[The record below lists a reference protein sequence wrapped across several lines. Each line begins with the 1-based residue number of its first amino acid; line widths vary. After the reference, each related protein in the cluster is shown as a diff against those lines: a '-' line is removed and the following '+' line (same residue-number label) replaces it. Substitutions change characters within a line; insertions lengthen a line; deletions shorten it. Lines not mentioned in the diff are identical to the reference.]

1 MKKRL
6 LSLALAL
13 CLVCSLLPGT
23 ALAAAGPNPFWDIPA
38 SHWAHDEVTYVYE
51 NDLMNGTSST
61 HFSPDART
69 TRAQV
74 VTVLYR
80 LAGQPAA
87 DWENPFWD
95 VPASA
100 WFHDAVTW
108 AWEND
113 ITGGVSSTHFGAG
126 NAVTREQL
134 ATFLYRYAQDQG
146 YDTSARAD
154 LSGYSD
160 AGLVSSYAT
169 EALSWANATGLI
181 TGTTATT
188 LSPQGSATR
197 AQGAT
202 ILSRFCQDVIPGGY
216 VSPAHMI
223 RNLEGSTLSKKDT
236 LVAMAEVL
244 LDDGFAPAFVAG
256 ILGNIL
262 VEGDCGRF
270 ESSAYISNPD
280 AEPDYLVYMDENY
293 DYREKYSYKLIYE
306 GISLQEVYNMI
317 LELGPEGANGRGSC
331 FGLGCLQWTS
341 YERIKR
347 LVENYIEVAG
357 DADTITLAQVQEAEG
372 MTVSYEL
379 NNTYRSVYT
388 TWQSENADQNTTEAA
403 FAAGVIVRNRSRIPG
418 CEGCLR
424 ITVGTPAENARM
436 LETVKN
442 FRL

>member
-23 ALAAAGPNPFWDIPA
+23 ALAAGENPFTDVPA
-38 SHWAHDEVTYVYE
+38 SHWAHDDITYVYE
-51 NDLMNGTSST
+51 NDLMNGTDGSL
-61 HFSPDART
+61 FSPESTT

-197 AQGAT
+197 AQVAT

-223 RNLEGSTLSKKDT
+223 RNLEDSTLSKKDT

-256 ILGNIL
+256 ILGNIM

-280 AEPDYLVYMDENY
+280 AEPDYLVYLDENY

-317 LELGPEGANGRGSC
+317 LELGPGGANGRGSC

-403 FAAGVIVRNRSRIPG
+403 FAAGVIVCVRYGVP
-418 CEGCLR
+418 
-424 ITVGTPAENARM
+424 VGYNTEEVQNTRGALAEAVYNVM
-436 LETVKN
+436 MGN
-442 FRL
+442 S

>member
-23 ALAAAGPNPFWDIPA
+23 ALAAGENPFTDVPA
-38 SHWAHDEVTYVYE
+38 SHWAHDDITYVYE
-51 NDLMNGTSST
+51 NDLMNGTDGSL
-61 HFSPDART
+61 FSPESTT

-169 EALSWANATGLI
+169 QALSWANATGLI

-197 AQGAT
+197 AQVAT

-280 AEPDYLVYMDENY
+280 AEPDYLVYLDENY

-403 FAAGVIVRNRSRIPG
+403 FAAGVIVCVRYGVP
-418 CEGCLR
+418 
-424 ITVGTPAENARM
+424 VGYNTEEVQNTRGALAEAVYNVM
-436 LETVKN
+436 MGN
-442 FRL
+442 S

>member
-23 ALAAAGPNPFWDIPA
+23 ALAAGENPFTDVPA
-38 SHWAHDEVTYVYE
+38 SHWAHDDITYVYE
-51 NDLMNGTSST
+51 NDLMNGTDGSL
-61 HFSPDART
+61 FSPESTT

-181 TGTTATT
+181 TGTTGTT

-197 AQGAT
+197 AQVAT

-256 ILGNIL
+256 ILGNIM

-280 AEPDYLVYMDENY
+280 AEPDYLVYLDENY

-347 LVENYIEVAG
+347 LVENYIEAADG
-357 DADTITLAQVQEAEG
+357 ADTITLAQVQEAEG

-403 FAAGVIVRNRSRIPG
+403 FAAGVIVCVRYGVP
-418 CEGCLR
+418 
-424 ITVGTPAENARM
+424 VGYNTEEVQNTRGALAEAVYNVM
-436 LETVKN
+436 MGN
-442 FRL
+442 S

>member
-6 LSLALAL
+6 CSLALAMAL
-13 CLVCSLLPGT
+13 TVSLFTGT
-23 ALAAAGPNPFWDIPA
+23 ASAAGWNPFWDVPQ
-38 SHWAHDEVTYVYE
+38 SHWAHEAVTYVYD
-51 NDLMNGTSST
+51 NDLMNGTDGSL
-61 HFSPDART
+61 FSPESTT

-87 DWENPFWD
+87 DWANPFWD

-134 ATFLYRYAQDQG
+134 AAFLYRYAQDQG

-181 TGTTATT
+181 IGTTATT
-188 LSPQGSATR
+188 LSPKGSATR
-197 AQGAT
+197 AQVAT

-223 RNLEGSTLSKKDT
+223 RNLEDSTLSKKDT

-256 ILGNIL
+256 ILGNIM

-347 LVENYIEVAG
+347 LVANYIEAADG
-357 DADTITLAQVQEAEG
+357 ADTITLAQVQEAEG

-403 FAAGVIVRNRSRIPG
+403 FAAGVIVCVRYGVP
-418 CEGCLR
+418 
-424 ITVGTPAENARM
+424 VGYNTEEVQNTRGALAEAVYNVM
-436 LETVKN
+436 MGN
-442 FRL
+442 S

>member
-23 ALAAAGPNPFWDIPA
+23 ALAAGENPFTDVPA
-38 SHWAHDEVTYVYE
+38 SHWAHDDITYVYE
-51 NDLMNGTSST
+51 NDLMNGTDGSL
-61 HFSPDART
+61 FSPESTT

-87 DWENPFWD
+87 NWENPFWD

-181 TGTTATT
+181 TGTTGTT

-197 AQGAT
+197 AQVAT

-223 RNLEGSTLSKKDT
+223 RNLEDSTLSKKDT

-256 ILGNIL
+256 ILGNIM

-347 LVENYIEVAG
+347 LVENYLDVNG
-357 DADTITLAQVQEAEG
+357 NADSITLAQVQEAEG

-403 FAAGVIVRNRSRIPG
+403 FAAGVIVCVRYGVP
-418 CEGCLR
+418 
-424 ITVGTPAENARM
+424 VGYNTEEVQNTRGALAEAVYNVM
-436 LETVKN
+436 MGN
-442 FRL
+442 S

>member
-23 ALAAAGPNPFWDIPA
+23 ALAAGENPFTDVSA
-38 SHWAHDEVTYVYE
+38 SHWAHDDITYVYE
-51 NDLMNGTSST
+51 NDLMNGTDGSL
-61 HFSPDART
+61 FSPESTT

-188 LSPQGSATR
+188 LSPKGSATR
-197 AQGAT
+197 AQVAT
-202 ILSRFCQDVIPGGY
+202 ILSRFCQDVVPGGY

-223 RNLEGSTLSKKDT
+223 RNLEASDLSKKDT
-236 LVAMAEVL
+236 LVAMAQVL
-244 LDDGFAPAFVAG
+244 LDDGYAPAFVAG

-270 ESSAYISNPD
+270 ESSAYTSNPD
-280 AEPDYLVYMDENY
+280 AKPDYLVYLDENY

-306 GISLQEVYNMI
+306 GISVKEVYAMI
-317 LELGPEGANGRGSC
+317 LELGPGGANGRGSC

-347 LVENYIEVAG
+347 LVENYLDVNG
-357 DADTITLAQVQEAEG
+357 NADSITLAQVQEAEG

-403 FAAGVIVRNRSRIPG
+403 FAAGVIVCVRYGVP
-418 CEGCLR
+418 
-424 ITVGTPAENARM
+424 VGYNTEEVQNTRGALAESVYNVM
-436 LETVKN
+436 MGN
-442 FRL
+442 S

>member
-23 ALAAAGPNPFWDIPA
+23 ALAAGENPFTDVPA
-38 SHWAHDEVTYVYE
+38 SHWAHDDITYVYE
-51 NDLMNGTSST
+51 NDLMNGTDGSL
-61 HFSPDART
+61 FSPESTT

-87 DWENPFWD
+87 DWANPFWD

-134 ATFLYRYAQDQG
+134 AAFLYRYAQDQG

-181 TGTTATT
+181 TGTTGTT

-197 AQGAT
+197 AQVAT

-223 RNLEGSTLSKKDT
+223 RNLEDSTLSKKGT

-256 ILGNIL
+256 ILGNIM

-403 FAAGVIVRNRSRIPG
+403 FAAGVIVCVRYGVP
-418 CEGCLR
+418 
-424 ITVGTPAENARM
+424 VGYNTEEVQNTRGALAEAVYNVM
-436 LETVKN
+436 MGN
-442 FRL
+442 S

>member
-23 ALAAAGPNPFWDIPA
+23 ALAAGENPFTDVSA
-38 SHWAHDEVTYVYE
+38 SHWAHDDITYVYE
-51 NDLMNGTSST
+51 NDLMNGTDGSL
-61 HFSPDART
+61 FSPESTT

-87 DWENPFWD
+87 DWANPFWD

-134 ATFLYRYAQDQG
+134 AAFLYRYAQDQG

-188 LSPQGSATR
+188 LSPKGSATR
-197 AQGAT
+197 AQVAT

-223 RNLEGSTLSKKDT
+223 RNLEDSTLSKKDT

-317 LELGPEGANGRGSC
+317 LELGPGGANGRGSC

-403 FAAGVIVRNRSRIPG
+403 FAAGVIVCVRYGVP
-418 CEGCLR
+418 
-424 ITVGTPAENARM
+424 VGYNTEEVQNTRGALAEAVYNVM
-436 LETVKN
+436 MGN
-442 FRL
+442 S

>member
-13 CLVCSLLPGT
+13 CLALSLLPGT
-23 ALAAAGPNPFWDIPA
+23 ALAAGENPFTDVPA
-38 SHWAHDEVTYVYE
+38 SHWAHDDITYVYE
-51 NDLMNGTSST
+51 NDLMNGTDGSL
-61 HFSPDART
+61 FSPESTT

-181 TGTTATT
+181 TGTTGTT

-197 AQGAT
+197 AQVAT

-256 ILGNIL
+256 ILGNIM

-280 AEPDYLVYMDENY
+280 AEPDYLVYLDENY

-347 LVENYIEVAG
+347 LVENYRSVNG
-357 DADTITLAQVQEAEG
+357 NSDSITLAQVQEAEG

-379 NNTYRSVYT
+379 AHTYKSVYT
-388 TWQSENADQNTTEAA
+388 TWQSENPDQNTAEAA
-403 FAAGVIVRNRSRIPG
+403 FAAGVIVCVRYGVP
-418 CEGCLR
+418 
-424 ITVGTPAENARM
+424 VGYNTEAVQNTRGALAEAVYNVM
-436 LETVKN
+436 MGN
-442 FRL
+442 S

>member
-197 AQGAT
+197 AQVAT

-256 ILGNIL
+256 ILGNIM

-347 LVENYIEVAG
+347 LVENYIEAADG
-357 DADTITLAQVQEAEG
+357 ADTITLAQVQEAEG

-403 FAAGVIVRNRSRIPG
+403 FAAGVIVCVRYGVP
-418 CEGCLR
+418 
-424 ITVGTPAENARM
+424 VGYNTEEVQNTRGALAEAVYNVM
-436 LETVKN
+436 MGN
-442 FRL
+442 S

>member
-23 ALAAAGPNPFWDIPA
+23 ALAAGENPFTDVPA
-38 SHWAHDEVTYVYE
+38 SHWAHDDITYVYE
-51 NDLMNGTSST
+51 NDLMNGTDGSL
-61 HFSPDART
+61 FSPESTT

-87 DWENPFWD
+87 DWANPFWD

-134 ATFLYRYAQDQG
+134 AAFLYRYAQDQG

-181 TGTTATT
+181 TGTTGTT
-188 LSPQGSATR
+188 LSPKGSATR
-197 AQGAT
+197 AQVST

-223 RNLEGSTLSKKDT
+223 RNLEDSTLSKKDT

-256 ILGNIL
+256 ILGNIM

-317 LELGPEGANGRGSC
+317 LELGPGGANGRGSC

-357 DADTITLAQVQEAEG
+357 GADTITLAQVQEAEG

-403 FAAGVIVRNRSRIPG
+403 FAAGVIVCVRYGVP
-418 CEGCLR
+418 
-424 ITVGTPAENARM
+424 VGYNTEDVQNTRGALAEAVYNVM
-436 LETVKN
+436 MGN
-442 FRL
+442 S

>member
-23 ALAAAGPNPFWDIPA
+23 ALAAGENPFTDVPA
-38 SHWAHDEVTYVYE
+38 SHWAHDDITYVYE
-51 NDLMNGTSST
+51 NDLMNGTDGSL
-61 HFSPDART
+61 FSPESTT

-134 ATFLYRYAQDQG
+134 AAFLYRYAQDQG

-197 AQGAT
+197 AQVAT

-256 ILGNIL
+256 ILGNIM

-403 FAAGVIVRNRSRIPG
+403 FAAGVIVCVRYGVP
-418 CEGCLR
+418 
-424 ITVGTPAENARM
+424 VGYNTEEVQNTRGALAEAVYNVM
-436 LETVKN
+436 MGN
-442 FRL
+442 S

>member
-23 ALAAAGPNPFWDIPA
+23 ALAAGENPFTDVPA
-38 SHWAHDEVTYVYE
+38 SQWAHDDITYVYE
-51 NDLMNGTSST
+51 NDLMNGTEST
-61 HFSPDART
+61 T

-134 ATFLYRYAQDQG
+134 AAFLYRYAQDQG

-181 TGTTATT
+181 TGTTGTT
-188 LSPQGSATR
+188 LSPKGSATR
-197 AQGAT
+197 AQVAT

-223 RNLEGSTLSKKDT
+223 RNLEASDLSKKDT
-236 LVAMAEVL
+236 LVAMAQVL
-244 LDDGFAPAFVAG
+244 LDDGYAPAFVAG

-270 ESSAYISNPD
+270 ESSAYTSNPD
-280 AEPDYLVYMDENY
+280 AKPDYLVYLDENY

-306 GISLQEVYNMI
+306 GISVKEVYAMI
-317 LELGPEGANGRGSC
+317 LELGPGGANGRGSC

-403 FAAGVIVRNRSRIPG
+403 FAAGVIVCVRYGVP
-418 CEGCLR
+418 
-424 ITVGTPAENARM
+424 VGYNTEDVQNTRGALAEAVYNVM
-436 LETVKN
+436 MGN
-442 FRL
+442 S

>member
-23 ALAAAGPNPFWDIPA
+23 ALAAGENPFTDVPA
-38 SHWAHDEVTYVYE
+38 SHWAHDDITYVYE
-51 NDLMNGTSST
+51 NDLMNGTDGSL
-61 HFSPDART
+61 FSPESTT

-197 AQGAT
+197 AQVAT

-256 ILGNIL
+256 ILGNIM

-347 LVENYIEVAG
+347 LVENYIEAADG
-357 DADTITLAQVQEAEG
+357 ADTITLAQVQEAEG
-372 MTVSYEL
+372 MTVSY
-379 NNTYRSVYT
+379 
-388 TWQSENADQNTTEAA
+388 
-403 FAAGVIVRNRSRIPG
+403 
-418 CEGCLR
+418 
-424 ITVGTPAENARM
+424 
-436 LETVKN
+436 
-442 FRL
+442 

>member
-23 ALAAAGPNPFWDIPA
+23 ALAAGENPFTDVPA
-38 SHWAHDEVTYVYE
+38 SHWAHDDITYVYE
-51 NDLMNGTSST
+51 NDLMNGTDGSL
-61 HFSPDART
+61 FSPESTT

-181 TGTTATT
+181 TGTTGTT
-188 LSPQGSATR
+188 LSPKGSAAR
-197 AQGAT
+197 AQVAT

-223 RNLEGSTLSKKDT
+223 RNLEDSTLSKKDT

-280 AEPDYLVYMDENY
+280 AEPDYLVYLDENY

-317 LELGPEGANGRGSC
+317 LELGPGGANGRGSC

-403 FAAGVIVRNRSRIPG
+403 FAAGVIVCVRYGVP
-418 CEGCLR
+418 
-424 ITVGTPAENARM
+424 VGYNTEDVQNTRGALAEAVYNVM
-436 LETVKN
+436 MGN
-442 FRL
+442 S

>member
-23 ALAAAGPNPFWDIPA
+23 ALAAGENPFTDVPA
-38 SHWAHDEVTYVYE
+38 SHWAHDDITYVYE
-51 NDLMNGTSST
+51 NDLMNGTDGSL
-61 HFSPDART
+61 FSPESTT

-87 DWENPFWD
+87 DWANPFWD

-181 TGTTATT
+181 TGTTGTT

-197 AQGAT
+197 AQVAT

-223 RNLEGSTLSKKDT
+223 RNLEDSTLSKKDT

-280 AEPDYLVYMDENY
+280 AEPDYLVYLDENY

-403 FAAGVIVRNRSRIPG
+403 FAAGVIVCVRYGVP
-418 CEGCLR
+418 
-424 ITVGTPAENARM
+424 VGYNTEEVQNTRGALAEAVYNVM
-436 LETVKN
+436 MGN
-442 FRL
+442 S

>member
-23 ALAAAGPNPFWDIPA
+23 ALAAGENPFTDVPA
-38 SHWAHDEVTYVYE
+38 SHWAHDDITYVYE
-51 NDLMNGTSST
+51 NDLMNGTDGSL
-61 HFSPDART
+61 FSPESTT

-197 AQGAT
+197 AQVAT

-256 ILGNIL
+256 ILGNIM

-347 LVENYIEVAG
+347 LVENYIEAADG
-357 DADTITLAQVQEAEG
+357 ADTITLAQVQEAEG

-403 FAAGVIVRNRSRIPG
+403 FAAGVIVCVRYGVP
-418 CEGCLR
+418 
-424 ITVGTPAENARM
+424 VGYNTEEVQNTRGALAEAVYNVM
-436 LETVKN
+436 MGN
-442 FRL
+442 S

>member
-13 CLVCSLLPGT
+13 CLALSLLPGT
-23 ALAAAGPNPFWDIPA
+23 ALAAGENPFTDVPA
-38 SHWAHDEVTYVYE
+38 SHWAHDDITYVYE
-51 NDLMNGTSST
+51 NDLMNGTDGSL
-61 HFSPDART
+61 FSPESTT

-181 TGTTATT
+181 TGTTGTT
-188 LSPQGSATR
+188 LSPKGSATR
-197 AQGAT
+197 AQVAT

-256 ILGNIL
+256 ILGNIM

-280 AEPDYLVYMDENY
+280 AEPDYLVYLDENY

-403 FAAGVIVRNRSRIPG
+403 FAAGVIVCVRYGVP
-418 CEGCLR
+418 
-424 ITVGTPAENARM
+424 VGYNTEEVQNTRGALAEAVYNVM
-436 LETVKN
+436 MGN
-442 FRL
+442 S

>member
-23 ALAAAGPNPFWDIPA
+23 ALAAGENPFTDVPA
-38 SHWAHDEVTYVYE
+38 SHWAHDDITYVYE
-51 NDLMNGTSST
+51 NDLMNGTDGSL
-61 HFSPDART
+61 FSPESTT

-134 ATFLYRYAQDQG
+134 ATCLYRYAQDQG

-197 AQGAT
+197 AQVAT

-236 LVAMAEVL
+236 LVAMAQVL
-244 LDDGFAPAFVAG
+244 LDDGYAPAFVAG

-270 ESSAYISNPD
+270 ESSAYTSNPD
-280 AEPDYLVYMDENY
+280 AKPDYLVYLDENY

-317 LELGPEGANGRGSC
+317 LELGPGGANGRGSC

-403 FAAGVIVRNRSRIPG
+403 FAAGVIVCVRYGVP
-418 CEGCLR
+418 
-424 ITVGTPAENARM
+424 VGYNTEEVQNTRGALAEAVYNVM
-436 LETVKN
+436 MGN
-442 FRL
+442 S

>member
-23 ALAAAGPNPFWDIPA
+23 ALAAGENPFTDVPA
-38 SHWAHDEVTYVYE
+38 SHWAHDDITYVYE
-51 NDLMNGTSST
+51 NDLMNGTDGSL
-61 HFSPDART
+61 FSPESTT

-134 ATFLYRYAQDQG
+134 AAFLYRYAQDQG

-181 TGTTATT
+181 TGTTGTT
-188 LSPQGSATR
+188 LSPKGSATR
-197 AQGAT
+197 AQVAT

-223 RNLEGSTLSKKDT
+223 RNLEDSTLSKKDT

-256 ILGNIL
+256 ILGNIM

-357 DADTITLAQVQEAEG
+357 GADTITLAQVQEAEG

-403 FAAGVIVRNRSRIPG
+403 FAAGVIVCVRYGVP
-418 CEGCLR
+418 
-424 ITVGTPAENARM
+424 VGYNTEDVQNTRGALAEAVYNVM
-436 LETVKN
+436 MGN
-442 FRL
+442 S

>member
-23 ALAAAGPNPFWDIPA
+23 ALAAGENPFTDVSA
-38 SHWAHDEVTYVYE
+38 SHWAHDDITYVYE
-51 NDLMNGTSST
+51 NDLMNGTDGSL
-61 HFSPDART
+61 FSPESTT

-181 TGTTATT
+181 TGTTGTT
-188 LSPQGSATR
+188 LSPKGSATR
-197 AQGAT
+197 AQVAT

-256 ILGNIL
+256 ILGNIM

-280 AEPDYLVYMDENY
+280 AEPDYLVYLDENY

-403 FAAGVIVRNRSRIPG
+403 FAAGVIVCVRYGVP
-418 CEGCLR
+418 
-424 ITVGTPAENARM
+424 VGYNTEEVQNTRGALAEAVYNVM
-436 LETVKN
+436 MGN
-442 FRL
+442 S

>member
-23 ALAAAGPNPFWDIPA
+23 ALAAGENPFTDVPA
-38 SHWAHDEVTYVYE
+38 SHWAHDDITYVYE
-51 NDLMNGTSST
+51 NDLMNGTDGSL
-61 HFSPDART
+61 FSPESTT

-87 DWENPFWD
+87 DWANPFWD

-134 ATFLYRYAQDQG
+134 AAFLYRYAQDQG

-197 AQGAT
+197 AQVAT

-236 LVAMAEVL
+236 LVAMAQVL
-244 LDDGFAPAFVAG
+244 LDDGYAPAFVAG

-270 ESSAYISNPD
+270 ESSAYTSNPD
-280 AEPDYLVYMDENY
+280 AEPDYLVYLDENY

-403 FAAGVIVRNRSRIPG
+403 FAAGVIVCVRYGVP
-418 CEGCLR
+418 
-424 ITVGTPAENARM
+424 VGYNTEEVQNTRGALAEAVYNVM
-436 LETVKN
+436 MGN
-442 FRL
+442 S

>member
-23 ALAAAGPNPFWDIPA
+23 ALAAGENPFTDVPA
-38 SHWAHDEVTYVYE
+38 SHWAHDDITYVYE
-51 NDLMNGTSST
+51 NDLMNGTDGSL
-61 HFSPDART
+61 FSPESTT

-181 TGTTATT
+181 TGTTGTT

-197 AQGAT
+197 AQVAT

-223 RNLEGSTLSKKDT
+223 RNLEASDLSKKDT
-236 LVAMAEVL
+236 LVAMAQVL
-244 LDDGFAPAFVAG
+244 LDDGYAPAFVAG

-270 ESSAYISNPD
+270 ESSAYVSNPD
-280 AEPDYLVYMDENY
+280 AQPDYLRYLDENY

-306 GISLQEVYNMI
+306 GISVKEVYAMI
-317 LELGPEGANGRGSC
+317 LELGPGGANGRGSC

-347 LVENYIEVAG
+347 LVENYLSVNG
-357 DADTITLAQVQEAEG
+357 KSDSITLAQVQEAEG

-403 FAAGVIVRNRSRIPG
+403 FAAGVIVCVRYGVP
-418 CEGCLR
+418 
-424 ITVGTPAENARM
+424 VGYNTEDVQNTRGALAEAVYNVM
-436 LETVKN
+436 MGN
-442 FRL
+442 S

>member
-23 ALAAAGPNPFWDIPA
+23 ALAAGENPFTDVPA
-38 SHWAHDEVTYVYE
+38 SHWAHDDITYVYE
-51 NDLMNGTSST
+51 NDLMNGTDGSL
-61 HFSPDART
+61 FSPESTT

-197 AQGAT
+197 AQVAT

-223 RNLEGSTLSKKDT
+223 RNLEDSTLSKKDT

-256 ILGNIL
+256 ILGNIM

-357 DADTITLAQVQEAEG
+357 GADTITLAQVQEAEG

-403 FAAGVIVRNRSRIPG
+403 FAAGVIVCVRYGVP
-418 CEGCLR
+418 
-424 ITVGTPAENARM
+424 VGYNTEEVQNTRGALAEAVYNVM
-436 LETVKN
+436 MGN
-442 FRL
+442 S

>member
-23 ALAAAGPNPFWDIPA
+23 ALAAGENPFTDVPA
-38 SHWAHDEVTYVYE
+38 SHWAHDDITYVYE
-51 NDLMNGTSST
+51 NDLMNGTDGSL
-61 HFSPDART
+61 FSPESTT

-134 ATFLYRYAQDQG
+134 AAFLYRYAQDQG

-197 AQGAT
+197 AQVAT

-256 ILGNIL
+256 ILGNIM

-280 AEPDYLVYMDENY
+280 AEPDYLVYLDENY

-403 FAAGVIVRNRSRIPG
+403 FAAGVIVCVRYGVP
-418 CEGCLR
+418 
-424 ITVGTPAENARM
+424 VGYNTEEVQNTRGALAEAVYNVM
-436 LETVKN
+436 MGKS
-442 FRL
+442 

>member
-23 ALAAAGPNPFWDIPA
+23 ALAAGENPFTDVPA
-38 SHWAHDEVTYVYE
+38 SHWAHDDITYVYE
-51 NDLMNGTSST
+51 NDLMNGTDGSL
-61 HFSPDART
+61 FSPESTT

-87 DWENPFWD
+87 DWANPFWD

-197 AQGAT
+197 AQVAT

-223 RNLEGSTLSKKDT
+223 RNLEASDLSKKDT
-236 LVAMAEVL
+236 LVAMAQVL

-280 AEPDYLVYMDENY
+280 AEPDYLVYLDENY

-403 FAAGVIVRNRSRIPG
+403 FAAGVIVCVRYGVP
-418 CEGCLR
+418 
-424 ITVGTPAENARM
+424 VGYNTEEVQNTRGALAEAVYNVM
-436 LETVKN
+436 MGN
-442 FRL
+442 S

>member
-13 CLVCSLLPGT
+13 CLALSLLPGT
-23 ALAAAGPNPFWDIPA
+23 ALAAGENPFTDVPA
-38 SHWAHDEVTYVYE
+38 SHWAHDDITYVYE
-51 NDLMNGTSST
+51 NDLMNGTDGSL
-61 HFSPDART
+61 FSPESTT

-181 TGTTATT
+181 TGTTGTT

-197 AQGAT
+197 AQVAT

-256 ILGNIL
+256 ILGNIM

-280 AEPDYLVYMDENY
+280 AEPDYLVYLDENY

-403 FAAGVIVRNRSRIPG
+403 FAAGVIVCVRYGVP
-418 CEGCLR
+418 
-424 ITVGTPAENARM
+424 VGYNTEEVQNTRGALAEAVYNVM
-436 LETVKN
+436 MGN
-442 FRL
+442 S

>member
-23 ALAAAGPNPFWDIPA
+23 ALAAGENPFTDVPA
-38 SHWAHDEVTYVYE
+38 SHWAHDDITYVYE
-51 NDLMNGTSST
+51 NDLMNGTDGSL
-61 HFSPDART
+61 FSPESTT

-181 TGTTATT
+181 IGTTATT
-188 LSPQGSATR
+188 LSPKGSATR
-197 AQGAT
+197 AQVAT

-223 RNLEGSTLSKKDT
+223 RNLEDSTLSKKDT

-256 ILGNIL
+256 ILGNIM

-280 AEPDYLVYMDENY
+280 AEPDYLVYLDENY

-317 LELGPEGANGRGSC
+317 LELGPGGANGRGSC

-347 LVENYIEVAG
+347 LVENYIEAADG
-357 DADTITLAQVQEAEG
+357 ADTITLAQVQEAEG

-403 FAAGVIVRNRSRIPG
+403 FAAGVIVCVRYGVP
-418 CEGCLR
+418 
-424 ITVGTPAENARM
+424 VGYNTEDVQNTRGALAEAVYNVM
-436 LETVKN
+436 MGN
-442 FRL
+442 S

>member
-23 ALAAAGPNPFWDIPA
+23 ALAAGENPFTDVPA
-38 SHWAHDEVTYVYE
+38 SHWAHDDITYVYE
-51 NDLMNGTSST
+51 NDLMNGTDGSL
-61 HFSPDART
+61 FSPESTT

-87 DWENPFWD
+87 DWANPFWD

-181 TGTTATT
+181 TGTTGTT

-197 AQGAT
+197 AQVAT

-223 RNLEGSTLSKKDT
+223 RNLEASTLSKKDT

-256 ILGNIL
+256 ILGNIM

-388 TWQSENADQNTTEAA
+388 TWQSENPDQNTAEAA
-403 FAAGVIVRNRSRIPG
+403 FAAGVIVCVRYGVP
-418 CEGCLR
+418 
-424 ITVGTPAENARM
+424 VGYNTEAVQNTRGALAEAVYNVM
-436 LETVKN
+436 MGN
-442 FRL
+442 S

>member
-23 ALAAAGPNPFWDIPA
+23 ALAAGENPFTDVPA
-38 SHWAHDEVTYVYE
+38 SHWAHDDITYVYE
-51 NDLMNGTSST
+51 NDLMNGTDGSL
-61 HFSPDART
+61 FSPESTT

-87 DWENPFWD
+87 DWANPFWD

-134 ATFLYRYAQDQG
+134 AAFLYRYAQDQG

-197 AQGAT
+197 AQVAT

-223 RNLEGSTLSKKDT
+223 RNLEASDLSKKDT
-236 LVAMAEVL
+236 LVAMAQVL
-244 LDDGFAPAFVAG
+244 LDDGYAPAFVAG

-270 ESSAYISNPD
+270 ESSAYTSNPD
-280 AEPDYLVYMDENY
+280 AKPDYLVYLDENY

-306 GISLQEVYNMI
+306 GISVKEVYAMI
-317 LELGPEGANGRGSC
+317 LELGPGGANGRGSC

-347 LVENYIEVAG
+347 LVENYLDVNG
-357 DADTITLAQVQEAEG
+357 NADSITLAQVQEAEG

-403 FAAGVIVRNRSRIPG
+403 FAAGVIVCVRYGVP
-418 CEGCLR
+418 
-424 ITVGTPAENARM
+424 VGYNTEDVQNTRGALAEAVYNVM
-436 LETVKN
+436 MGN
-442 FRL
+442 S

>member
-23 ALAAAGPNPFWDIPA
+23 ALAAGENPFTDVPA
-38 SHWAHDEVTYVYE
+38 SHWAHDDITYVYE
-51 NDLMNGTSST
+51 NDLMNGTDGSL
-61 HFSPDART
+61 FSPESTT

-197 AQGAT
+197 AQVAT

-388 TWQSENADQNTTEAA
+388 TWQSENADQNATEAA
-403 FAAGVIVRNRSRIPG
+403 FAAGVIVCVRYGVP
-418 CEGCLR
+418 
-424 ITVGTPAENARM
+424 VGYNTEEVQNTRGALAEAVYNVM
-436 LETVKN
+436 MGN
-442 FRL
+442 S

>member
-23 ALAAAGPNPFWDIPA
+23 ALAAGENPFTDVPA
-38 SHWAHDEVTYVYE
+38 SHWAHDDITYVYE
-51 NDLMNGTSST
+51 NDLMNGTDGSL
-61 HFSPDART
+61 FSPESTT

-181 TGTTATT
+181 IGTTATT
-188 LSPQGSATR
+188 LSPKGSATR
-197 AQGAT
+197 AQVAT

-223 RNLEGSTLSKKDT
+223 RNLEASDLSKKDT

-256 ILGNIL
+256 ILGNIM

-280 AEPDYLVYMDENY
+280 AEPDYLVYLDENY

-317 LELGPEGANGRGSC
+317 LELGPGGANGRGSC

-347 LVENYIEVAG
+347 LVENYLDVNG
-357 DADTITLAQVQEAEG
+357 NADSITLAQVQEAEG

-403 FAAGVIVRNRSRIPG
+403 FAAGVIVCVRYGVP
-418 CEGCLR
+418 
-424 ITVGTPAENARM
+424 VGYNTEEVQNTRGALAEAVYNVM
-436 LETVKN
+436 MGN
-442 FRL
+442 S

>member
-23 ALAAAGPNPFWDIPA
+23 ALAAGENPFTDVPA
-38 SHWAHDEVTYVYE
+38 SHWAHDDITYVYE
-51 NDLMNGTSST
+51 NDLMNGTDGSL
-61 HFSPDART
+61 FSPESTT

-197 AQGAT
+197 AQVAT

-223 RNLEGSTLSKKDT
+223 RNLEASDLSKKDT
-236 LVAMAEVL
+236 LVAMAQVL

-280 AEPDYLVYMDENY
+280 AEPDYLVYLDENY

-403 FAAGVIVRNRSRIPG
+403 FAAGVIVCVRYGVP
-418 CEGCLR
+418 
-424 ITVGTPAENARM
+424 VGYNTEEVQNTRGALAEAGYNVM
-436 LETVKN
+436 MGN
-442 FRL
+442 S

>member
-87 DWENPFWD
+87 DWANPFWD

-181 TGTTATT
+181 TGTTGTT
-188 LSPQGSATR
+188 LSPKGSATR
-197 AQGAT
+197 AQVAT

-223 RNLEGSTLSKKDT
+223 RNLEASDLSKKDT

-256 ILGNIL
+256 ILGNIM

-280 AEPDYLVYMDENY
+280 AEPDYLVYLDENY

-317 LELGPEGANGRGSC
+317 LELGPGGANGRGSC

-347 LVENYIEVAG
+347 LVENYLDVNG
-357 DADTITLAQVQEAEG
+357 NADSITLAQVQEAEG

-403 FAAGVIVRNRSRIPG
+403 FAAGVIVCVRYGVP
-418 CEGCLR
+418 
-424 ITVGTPAENARM
+424 VGYNTEEVQNTRGALAEAVYNVM
-436 LETVKN
+436 MGN
-442 FRL
+442 S

>member
-23 ALAAAGPNPFWDIPA
+23 ALAAGENPFTDVPA
-38 SHWAHDEVTYVYE
+38 SHWAHDDITYVYE
-51 NDLMNGTSST
+51 NDLMNGTDGSL
-61 HFSPDART
+61 FSPESTT

-197 AQGAT
+197 AQVAT

-223 RNLEGSTLSKKDT
+223 RNLEDSTLSKKDT

-256 ILGNIL
+256 ILGNIM

-280 AEPDYLVYMDENY
+280 AEPDYLVYLDENY

-403 FAAGVIVRNRSRIPG
+403 FAAGVIVCVRYGVP
-418 CEGCLR
+418 
-424 ITVGTPAENARM
+424 VGYNTEDVQNTRGALAEAVYNVM
-436 LETVKN
+436 MGN
-442 FRL
+442 S

>member
-23 ALAAAGPNPFWDIPA
+23 ALAAGENPFTDVPA
-38 SHWAHDEVTYVYE
+38 SQWAHDDITYVYE
-51 NDLMNGTSST
+51 NDLMNGTDGSL
-61 HFSPDART
+61 FSPESTT

-181 TGTTATT
+181 TGTTGTT

-197 AQGAT
+197 AQVAT

-223 RNLEGSTLSKKDT
+223 RNLEASDLSKKDT
-236 LVAMAEVL
+236 LVAMAQVL
-244 LDDGFAPAFVAG
+244 LDDGYAPAFVAG

-270 ESSAYISNPD
+270 ESSAYVSNPD
-280 AEPDYLVYMDENY
+280 AQPDYLRYLDENY

-306 GISLQEVYNMI
+306 GISVKEVYAMI
-317 LELGPEGANGRGSC
+317 LELGPGGANGRGSC

-403 FAAGVIVRNRSRIPG
+403 FAAGVIVCVRYGVP
-418 CEGCLR
+418 
-424 ITVGTPAENARM
+424 VGYNTEEVQNTRGALAEAVYNVM
-436 LETVKN
+436 MGN
-442 FRL
+442 S

>member
-23 ALAAAGPNPFWDIPA
+23 ALAAGENPFTDVSA
-38 SHWAHDEVTYVYE
+38 SHWAHDDITYVYE
-51 NDLMNGTSST
+51 NDLMNGTDGSL
-61 HFSPDART
+61 FSPESTT

-197 AQGAT
+197 AQVAT

-223 RNLEGSTLSKKDT
+223 RNLEASDLSKKDT

-244 LDDGFAPAFVAG
+244 LDDGYAPAFVAG

-270 ESSAYISNPD
+270 ESSAYVSNPD
-280 AEPDYLVYMDENY
+280 AQPDYLRYLDENY

-306 GISLQEVYNMI
+306 GISVKEVYAMI
-317 LELGPEGANGRGSC
+317 LELGPGGANGRGSC

-347 LVENYIEVAG
+347 LVENYRSVNG
-357 DADTITLAQVQEAEG
+357 NSDSITLAQVQEAEG

-379 NNTYRSVYT
+379 AHTYKSVYT
-388 TWQSENADQNTTEAA
+388 TWQSENPDQNTAEAA
-403 FAAGVIVRNRSRIPG
+403 FAAGVIVCVRYGVP
-418 CEGCLR
+418 
-424 ITVGTPAENARM
+424 VGYNTEAVQNTRGALAEAVYNVM
-436 LETVKN
+436 MGN
-442 FRL
+442 S

>member
-23 ALAAAGPNPFWDIPA
+23 ALAAGENPFTDVPA
-38 SHWAHDEVTYVYE
+38 SHWAHDDITYVYE
-51 NDLMNGTSST
+51 NDLMNGTDGSL
-61 HFSPDART
+61 FSPESTT

-87 DWENPFWD
+87 DWANPFWD

-100 WFHDAVTW
+100 WFPDAVTW

-181 TGTTATT
+181 IGTTATT
-188 LSPQGSATR
+188 LSPKGSATR
-197 AQGAT
+197 AQVAT

-223 RNLEGSTLSKKDT
+223 RNLEDSTLSKKDT

-256 ILGNIL
+256 ILGNIM

-280 AEPDYLVYMDENY
+280 AEPDYLVYLDENY

-403 FAAGVIVRNRSRIPG
+403 FAAGVIVCVRYGVP
-418 CEGCLR
+418 
-424 ITVGTPAENARM
+424 VGYNTEEVQNTRGALAEAVYNVM
-436 LETVKN
+436 MGN
-442 FRL
+442 S

>member
-23 ALAAAGPNPFWDIPA
+23 ALAAGENPFTDVPA
-38 SHWAHDEVTYVYE
+38 SHWAHDDITYVYE
-51 NDLMNGTSST
+51 NDLMNGTDGSL
-61 HFSPDART
+61 FSPESTT

-181 TGTTATT
+181 TGTTGTT

-197 AQGAT
+197 AQVAT

-223 RNLEGSTLSKKDT
+223 RNLEDSTLSKKDT

-256 ILGNIL
+256 ILGNIM

-317 LELGPEGANGRGSC
+317 LELGPGGANGRGSC

-347 LVENYIEVAG
+347 LVENYIEAADG
-357 DADTITLAQVQEAEG
+357 ADTITLAQVQEAEG

-403 FAAGVIVRNRSRIPG
+403 FAAGVIVCVRYGVP
-418 CEGCLR
+418 
-424 ITVGTPAENARM
+424 VGYNTEDVQNTRGALAEAVYNVM
-436 LETVKN
+436 MGN
-442 FRL
+442 S

>member
-6 LSLALAL
+6 CSLALAMAL
-13 CLVCSLLPGT
+13 TVSLFTGT
-23 ALAAAGPNPFWDIPA
+23 ASAAGWNPFWDVPQ
-38 SHWAHDEVTYVYE
+38 SHWAHEAVTYVYD
-51 NDLMNGTSST
+51 NDLMNGTDGSL
-61 HFSPDART
+61 FSPESTT

-87 DWENPFWD
+87 DWANPFWD

-134 ATFLYRYAQDQG
+134 AAFLYRYAQDQG

-188 LSPQGSATR
+188 LSPKGSATR
-197 AQGAT
+197 AQVAT

-223 RNLEGSTLSKKDT
+223 RNLEDSTLSKKDT

-280 AEPDYLVYMDENY
+280 AEPDYLVYLDENY

-403 FAAGVIVRNRSRIPG
+403 FAAGVIVCVRYGVP
-418 CEGCLR
+418 
-424 ITVGTPAENARM
+424 VGYNTEEVQNTRGALAEAVYNVM
-436 LETVKN
+436 MGN
-442 FRL
+442 S